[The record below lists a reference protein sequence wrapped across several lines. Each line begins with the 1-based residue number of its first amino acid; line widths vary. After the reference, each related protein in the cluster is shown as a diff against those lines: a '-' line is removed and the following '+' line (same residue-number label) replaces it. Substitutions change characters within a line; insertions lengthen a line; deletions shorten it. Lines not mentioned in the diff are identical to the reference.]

1 MPETAHGVE
10 YRHAFWGLE
19 GRALRFT
26 YSVMAKDPLATLQKL
41 RRLEAQ
47 AERRALAERLA
58 AEAAA
63 ERALHAAKQALRQES
78 SEGLNPQL
86 GAFIQKA
93 LDDRAAA
100 EAEKERARQETD
112 RQRQML
118 ADARAAERVVEKLR
132 DNRAAEAAR
141 EEARRQQILMDEAA
155 RKPS

>member
-1 MPETAHGVE
+1 
-10 YRHAFWGLE
+10 
-19 GRALRFT
+19 
-26 YSVMAKDPLATLQKL
+26 MAKDPLATLQKL

-47 AERRALAERLA
+47 AERRALAEKLA

-63 ERALHAAKQALRQES
+63 QQALAAAGQRLRQES

-86 GAFIQKA
+86 GAFVQKA

-100 EAEKERARQETD
+100 EEGKERARQATD

-132 DNRAAEAAR
+132 ENRAAEEAR
-141 EEARRQQILMDEAA
+141 DEARRQQNLMDEAA
-155 RKPS
+155 RKPR

>member
-1 MPETAHGVE
+1 
-10 YRHAFWGLE
+10 
-19 GRALRFT
+19 
-26 YSVMAKDPLATLQKL
+26 MAKDPLATLQKL

-58 AEAAA
+58 AEAMAQQAVTAA
-63 ERALHAAKQALRQES
+63 EQALRQES
-78 SEGLNPQL
+78 SEGLNPNL

-100 EAEKERARQETD
+100 KEEQARARQETD

-132 DNRAAEAAR
+132 ENRAAEAAR
-141 EEARRQQILMDEAA
+141 EEARREQNLMDEAA
-155 RKPS
+155 RKPV

>member
-1 MPETAHGVE
+1 
-10 YRHAFWGLE
+10 
-19 GRALRFT
+19 
-26 YSVMAKDPLATLQKL
+26 MAKDPLATLQKL

-58 AEAAA
+58 AEEAARQA
-63 ERALHAAKQALRQES
+63 VAATDQALRQES

-100 EAEKERARQETD
+100 RAAQEDAKWETD

-132 DNRAAEAAR
+132 ENRAAEAAR
-141 EEARRQQILMDEAA
+141 EEARREQNLMDEAA
-155 RKPS
+155 RKPG

>member
-1 MPETAHGVE
+1 
-10 YRHAFWGLE
+10 
-19 GRALRFT
+19 
-26 YSVMAKDPLATLQKL
+26 MAKDPLATLQKL

-47 AERRALAERLA
+47 AERRALAEKLA

-63 ERALHAAKQALRQES
+63 QQALAAAEQRLRQES

-86 GAFIQKA
+86 GAFVQKA

-100 EAEKERARQETD
+100 EEGKERARQATD

-132 DNRAAEAAR
+132 ENRAAEEAR
-141 EEARRQQILMDEAA
+141 DEARRQQNLMDEAA
-155 RKPS
+155 RKPR

>member
-1 MPETAHGVE
+1 MV
-10 YRHAFWGLE
+10 
-19 GRALRFT
+19 
-26 YSVMAKDPLATLQKL
+26 TLQKL

-58 AEAAA
+58 AEEAARQAVAAA
-63 ERALHAAKQALRQES
+63 DQALRQES
-78 SEGLNPQL
+78 SEGWNPNL

-100 EAEKERARQETD
+100 RAAQEDAKWETD

-132 DNRAAEAAR
+132 ENRAAEAAR
-141 EEARRQQILMDEAA
+141 EEARREQNLMDEAA
-155 RKPS
+155 RKPG

>member
-1 MPETAHGVE
+1 
-10 YRHAFWGLE
+10 
-19 GRALRFT
+19 
-26 YSVMAKDPLATLQKL
+26 MAKDPLATLQKL

-58 AEAAA
+58 AEESARQATAAA
-63 ERALHAAKQALRQES
+63 DRALHQES
-78 SEGLNPQL
+78 SGGLNPNL

-100 EAEKERARQETD
+100 HQAQERARQATD

-132 DNRAAEAAR
+132 ENRAAEAAR
-141 EEARRQQILMDEAA
+141 EEARREQNLMDEAA

>member
-1 MPETAHGVE
+1 
-10 YRHAFWGLE
+10 
-19 GRALRFT
+19 
-26 YSVMAKDPLATLQKL
+26 MAKDPLATLQKL

-58 AEAAA
+58 AEEAARQA
-63 ERALHAAKQALRQES
+63 VAATDQALRQES
-78 SEGLNPQL
+78 SEGWNPNL

-100 EAEKERARQETD
+100 KAAQEDAKWETD

-132 DNRAAEAAR
+132 ENRAAEAAR
-141 EEARRQQILMDEAA
+141 EEARREQNLMDEAA
-155 RKPS
+155 RKPG